1 MSFTKKHKQAF
12 IDHLRSNGYA
22 VEIRE
27 IHNWGADGFL
37 PHVSATHETIN
48 ILIDQ
53 WVKQEGLLGKRVRLD
68 MYIEKQ
74 LTDTPLTVIKWRG
87 LR

>member
-27 IHNWGADGFL
+27 IHNWGANGFL
-37 PHVSATHETIN
+37 PHISAKHEN
-48 ILIDQ
+48 ISLLFDQ
-53 WVKQEGLLGKRVRLD
+53 WIKQEGLLGKRVRLD

-74 LTDTPLTVIKWRG
+74 FTDTPLTVIKWRG